1 LRIFV
6 LGALCLFSAAR
17 AQAQPTVVP
26 LSCATAAQARSIDL
40 PAAGAQLDV
49 RHIASGPAW
58 LEVEEAGQRVK
69 LGNASSEAITIPQPL
84 RFGWHWLPVTAD
96 TSVAVQRTE
105 PGSHARATVK
115 VTLHCLLTAKAQEQ
129 LAWLQRAGQIGS
141 ALDKPDRQHL
151 AATLAAVDAL
161 RDDAPTPR
169 ERAIALHFA
178 AEALAANS
186 RSGEAIAAFATAEQA
201 WLALNERERAL
212 AAHLGRI
219 EGLRSTDA
227 YQAVIDQTPDTATLH
242 GAQTYFSARMENPR
256 CLSLQSLGR
265 LGEAAACFDW
275 LLKNYQALGENTD
288 YIVAAQNY
296 AGVQRDRGDLQ
307 AAEEIGARSMAMASG
322 PDAPM
327 LRGRLRLMLADLAL
341 RRGQIA
347 KSFAHAEL
355 AFREFDSDQFG
366 VAPWRARSL
375 MHMASLYSELGANEE
390 ALGALGDALDII
402 APLKAAG
409 AMALAM
415 NIFADIET
423 NTGHD
428 GMALLGR
435 RGAEQMYARLGMAP
449 AYQATRATRLMMQA
463 RTGDSAGVKRELAGM
478 SAPDPLHAAQ
488 PLLLAAELSIR
499 EGRFAAAR
507 TALDQVAGV
516 PLSLQDQIRI
526 AVLDAEQRHGS
537 GDADRAQR
545 VLRSAAISVDTLA
558 QKAGNQALRY
568 VIARQSSALREAALR
583 LAFEPSRSA
592 HDAATIDTVWQWLVP
607 AASGRPRATAQRSM
621 QSPAEP
627 FDRAVAAELLS
638 QPGRPAAAADASAQR
653 GLLSLLAEPGDAADE
668 QSRASAPSLQ
678 ALQRWLGAD
687 AAFIAFVDADTRGAL
702 LWVTHDEA
710 RLVAVGAPNQLRS
723 SAIAL
728 RELVRSAGVPVADIR
743 ASAKELS
750 ARLLGAIAVAQPPR
764 HLYVLAEEPLNGIA
778 WSALP
783 WPGHD
788 EPLVEST
795 AVSLVRLSPETAIS
809 EQSSARLPRNLRV
822 VVAAQ
827 GSESPLR
834 SLAVASVEAAQIRK
848 ALGDDGL
855 PVDERSHATPQ
866 ALLELL
872 DEPAAWVHVAA
883 HGMSRPERIGFAGI
897 WLETPPHEATPAF
910 LGWLDVLDHGV
921 RADLV
926 VLDACQLGDSGP
938 AISGNLSFA
947 DAVSRAGA
955 RQVVAA
961 LWPVSDAA
969 SAVWVPAFYRALAD
983 DPRHDPAQA
992 LRAAQLR
999 LRETRAFVHPFFWAG
1014 MQTIERVPLTP
1025 GLPATTAR
1033 TRSSNAKSG

>member
-1 LRIFV
+1 LRVLV
-6 LGALCLFSAAR
+6 LGVLCLISAAR
-17 AQAQPTVVP
+17 AQAQPPVVP
-26 LSCATAAQARSIDL
+26 LSCATASQARSIEL
-40 PAAGAQLDV
+40 PAAGARLAV
-49 RHIASGPAW
+49 HIASGPVW
-58 LEVEEAGQRVK
+58 LEVEEAGQRVN
-69 LGNASSEAITIPQPL
+69 LAASSESITIPQPL
-84 RFGWHWLPVTAD
+84 RFGWHWLPVSAD
-96 TSVAVQRTE
+96 TTVAVQHTE
-105 PGSHARATVK
+105 PGSRARATVK
-115 VTLHCLLTAKAQEQ
+115 VTLHCLLTPKAQEQ
-129 LAWLQRAGQIGS
+129 LAWLQRAGPVGA

-151 AATLAAVDAL
+151 SATLAAVDAL
-161 RDDAPTPR
+161 RDDAPTTR

-186 RSGEAIAAFATAEQA
+186 RSSEAIAAFATAEQA
-201 WLALNERERAL
+201 WSALHERERAL

-227 YQAVIDQTPDTATLH
+227 YQAVLDQTPDTATLH

-265 LGEAAACFDW
+265 LDEAAACFDW
-275 LLKNYQALGENTD
+275 LLKNYEALGESAD

-307 AAEEIGARSMAMASG
+307 AAEEIGSRSMAMASG

-327 LRGRLRLMLADLAL
+327 LRGRLRLMLADIAL

-347 KSFAHAEL
+347 KSFTHAEL

-375 MHMASLYSELGANEE
+375 MHMATLYSELGANEE
-390 ALGALGDALDII
+390 AFGALGDAVDII

-423 NTGHD
+423 NTGREAL
-428 GMALLGR
+428 ALLWR
-435 RGAEQMYARLGMAP
+435 RGAEDMYARLGMAP

-488 PLLLAAELSIR
+488 PLLLAAELGIR
-499 EGRFAAAR
+499 EGRFEAAR
-507 TALDQVAGV
+507 TALDQAVGV
-516 PLSLQDQIRI
+516 PLSLQDQIRV

-537 GDADRAQR
+537 GDPEGAQQ
-545 VLRSAAISVDTLA
+545 VLRSAAVKVDALA
-558 QKAGNQALRY
+558 QRAGNQALGY
-568 VIARQSSALREAALR
+568 VIARQSSALRDAAFR
-583 LAFEPSRSA
+583 LAFEPSRSTT
-592 HDAATIDTVWQWLVP
+592 DAATIDTVWRWLVP
-607 AASGRPRATAQRSM
+607 AASGRAHAAVQRSK
-621 QSPAEP
+621 QSPEEP

-638 QPGRPAAAADASAQR
+638 QPGRPAPASEASAQR
-653 GLLSLLAEPGDAADE
+653 GLLSLLAQPGDAAGA
-668 QSRASAPSLQ
+668 QSGTSAPSLK
-678 ALQRWLGAD
+678 ALQQWLDAD
-687 AAFIAFVDADTRGAL
+687 AAFIALVDADTRAAL
-702 LWVTHDEA
+702 LWVTRDEI
-710 RLVAVGAPNQLRS
+710 RLVAVAAPNQVRS

-728 RELVRSAGVPVADIR
+728 RELVRSAGAPIADIR
-743 ASAKELS
+743 ATASKLS
-750 ARLLGAIAVAQPPR
+750 AQLLGPIAVAQPPR

-778 WSALP
+778 WGALP

-788 EPLVEST
+788 ESLVEST
-795 AVSLVRLSPETAIS
+795 AVSLVGISPATALA

-827 GSESPLR
+827 SGESPLR

-848 ALGDDGL
+848 ALGDDGVR
-855 PVDERSHATPQ
+855 VDERSHATPQ

-872 DEPAAWVHVAA
+872 DESAAWVHVAA
-883 HGMSRPERIGFAGI
+883 HGASRPERIGFAGI
-897 WLETPPHEATPAF
+897 WLETPPQETTPAF
-910 LGWLDVLDHGV
+910 LGWLDVLDNGV

-926 VLDACQLGDSGP
+926 VLDACQLGDSGS
-938 AISGNLSFA
+938 AVSGNLSFA

-969 SAVWVPAFYRALAD
+969 SALWVPAFYRALVD

-999 LRETRAFVHPFFWAG
+999 LRATRAFVHPFFWAG
-1014 MQTIERVPLTP
+1014 MQTIERLPLAPSVPA
-1025 GLPATTAR
+1025 PAAR
-1033 TRSSNAKSG
+1033 SRSSNAKSG

>member
-1 LRIFV
+1 MHV
-6 LGALCLFSAAR
+6 
-17 AQAQPTVVP
+17 
-26 LSCATAAQARSIDL
+26 
-40 PAAGAQLDV
+40 
-49 RHIASGPAW
+49 ASGPAW

-69 LGNASSEAITIPQPL
+69 LATVSLEAITIPQPL
-84 RFGWHWLPVTAD
+84 RFGWHWLPVDAD
-96 TSVAVQRTE
+96 TTVTVQRTE
-105 PGSHARATVK
+105 PGSRARATVK
-115 VTLHCLLTAKAQEQ
+115 VTLHCLPTPTAPAQI
-129 LAWLQRAGQIGS
+129 AWLQRAGSIGS
-141 ALDKPDRQHL
+141 ALDKPDRHL
-151 AATLAAVDAL
+151 PETLATIDAL

-186 RSGEAIAAFATAEQA
+186 RNGEAIAAFATAEQA
-201 WLALNERERAL
+201 WSALHERERAL

-227 YQAVIDQTPDTATLH
+227 YQAVLDQTPDPATLH

-265 LGEAAACFDW
+265 LDEAAACFDW
-275 LLKNYQALGENTD
+275 LLKNYHALGEYAD

-296 AGVQRDRGDLQ
+296 AGVQRDRGDLK
-307 AAEEIGARSMAMASG
+307 AAEDIGSRSLAMAIG

-327 LRGRLRLMLADLAL
+327 IRGRLRLMLADIAL

-355 AFREFDSDQFG
+355 AFREFDTDQFG

-375 MHMASLYSELGANEE
+375 MHMATLYSELGANEE
-390 ALGALGDALDII
+390 AYGALGDAVNII
-402 APLKAAG
+402 APLKAVG

-428 GMALLGR
+428 ASALLWR
-435 RGAEQMYARLGMAP
+435 RGAEEMYARLGMAP
-449 AYQATRATRLMMQA
+449 AYQATRAMRLMMQA
-463 RTGDSAGVKRELAGM
+463 RTGDPAGVKRELA
-478 SAPDPLHAAQ
+478 AIPATDPLHAAQ
-488 PLLLAAELSIR
+488 PLLLAAELGIR
-499 EGRFAAAR
+499 EGRFDAAR
-507 TALDQVAGV
+507 AALTQAIGV

-526 AVLDAEQRHGS
+526 AVLDAKQRHGS
-537 GDADRAQR
+537 GDPDGAQR
-545 VLRSAAISVDTLA
+545 VLRAAAINVDALSRR
-558 QKAGNQALRY
+558 AGNEALRY
-568 VIARQSSALREAALR
+568 VIARQTSALRDAAFQ

-592 HDAATIDTVWQWLVP
+592 TDAATIQTVWQWLMP
-607 AASGRPRATAQRSM
+607 GASERMIAVAQ
-621 QSPAEP
+621 QSTRLPAEP
-627 FDRAVAAELLS
+627 FDRAVAAQLLS
-638 QPGRPAAAADASAQR
+638 QPGRPAPAIDATAQR
-653 GLLSLLAEPGDAADE
+653 GLLSLLAQPGDAAGA
-668 QSRASAPSLQ
+668 QSRAAAPSLN
-678 ALQRWLGAD
+678 ALQQWLGAD
-687 AAFIAFVDADTRGAL
+687 SAFFALIDADTRGAL
-702 LWVTHDEA
+702 LWVTRDDV
-710 RLVAVGAPNQLRS
+710 RLVAVAAPDQLRS

-728 RELVRSAGVPVADIR
+728 RELVRSAGAPIADIR
-743 ASAKELS
+743 AAAKELS
-750 ARLLGAIAVAQPPR
+750 AQLLGAIPVAQPPR

-778 WSALP
+778 WSALQ
-783 WPGHD
+783 WPGHS

-795 AVSLVRLSPETAIS
+795 AVSLVRLSSEAAPA
-809 EQSSARLPRNLRV
+809 EQSSARPPRNLRV

-827 GSESPLR
+827 TSQSPLR

-848 ALGDDGL
+848 ALGDDSL
-855 PVDERSHATPQ
+855 RIDEHSHATPQ

-883 HGMSRPERIGFAGI
+883 HGSARPERIGYAGI
-897 WLETPPHEATPAF
+897 WLETPPQETTPAF
-910 LGWLDVLDHGV
+910 LGWLDVLDNGV

-926 VLDACQLGDSGP
+926 VLDACQLGDSGS
-938 AISGNLSFA
+938 AVSGNLSFA

-969 SAVWVPAFYRALAD
+969 SALWVPAFYRALVD

-999 LRETRAFVHPFFWAG
+999 LRDTRAFVHPFFWAG
-1014 MQTIERVPLTP
+1014 MQTIERLPLAPEVP
-1025 GLPATTAR
+1025 ANAAR
-1033 TRSSNAKSG
+1033 SH